1 VPTIPESTLA
11 SWTGPASD
19 AEDERHDNARGAI
32 TDAIRDS
39 SAFDDADLSIYAKG
53 SYPNHTN
60 VVRDS
65 DVDVA
70 VEMTS
75 IIYLAFEHDAAGMAK
90 EEFGITP
97 YSGGYNPDDL
107 KKDIEAALRAKF
119 GASAV
124 TPGNKALHVRQS
136 STRLAA
142 DLVPCYT
149 KRIYYSRD
157 GNYHQ
162 GIVIRP
168 DRGRWI
174 DNFPKE
180 HLDKGREKN
189 TNTLR
194 RYKSVVRILKRLEN
208 KMVDEKVISVV
219 PSFLIESL
227 VWNTPNEVFVFRDI
241 WTERV
246 KGVLVHVWE
255 GLEPV
260 KAESRWLEAN
270 GVQMLFGSHQTWTRE
285 EARQFAYDAW
295 NYLGCGS

>member
-1 VPTIPESTLA
+1 MPTIPESTLA
-11 SWTGPASD
+11 SWTGSASD
-19 AEDERHDNARGAI
+19 AEDERHDNARRAI
-32 TDAIRDS
+32 TEAIRDS
-39 SAFDDADLSIYAKG
+39 SAFDGANLSIYAKG

-75 IIYLAFEHDAAGMAK
+75 IIYLDFEHAATGMSK

-97 YSGGYNPDDL
+97 YSGGYDPDDL
-107 KKDIEAALRAKF
+107 ENDIEAALSAKF
-119 GASAV
+119 GPSAV
-124 TPGNKALHVRQS
+124 TRGNKALHVRQS

-142 DLVPCYT
+142 DVVPCYA
-149 KRIYYSRD
+149 KRIYYSRY
-157 GNYHQ
+157 GSYHQ

-174 DNFPKE
+174 DNFPKQ

-208 KMVDEKVISVV
+208 KMVDENVISVV

-227 VWNTPNEVFVFRDI
+227 VWNTPNEIFVFRDT

-255 GLEPV
+255 ALEPV
-260 KAESRWLEAN
+260 DSESHWLEAN
-270 GVQMLFGSHQTWTRE
+270 DVQLLFGGHQTWSRHQ
-285 EARQFAYDAW
+285 ARRFAHDAW
-295 NYLGCGS
+295 NYLAYGS